1 MCYHGNEETMNAE
14 DGVREYQHIEI
25 TIYIQIHTSKT
36 SQKKSQNPQ
45 PMSNIL
51 AEYTIA
57 T

>member
-1 MCYHGNEETMNAE
+1 MCYHGNEESMNAE

-36 SQKKSQNPQ
+36 SKKSQNPQ
-45 PMSNIL
+45 QMGNIL

>member
-1 MCYHGNEETMNAE
+1 MCYHGNEEMMNAE
-14 DGVREYQHIEI
+14 DGVREYQQIEI

-36 SQKKSQNPQ
+36 SKKSQNPQ
-45 PMSNIL
+45 QMSNIL